1 MMAVHWVAGRLFT
14 PSGVT
19 KRVGQFVVGLHL
31 VRRSRS
37 VVPGTEGVDLFP
49 GSRLQ
54 RLARAGA
61 RKKEGRSAAAC
72 RASFGATEKR
82 SAAAPGARWG
92 AKEERERRSAAALGV
107 LGREGEAV
115 GCSVSQVCVSR
126 WGMSESGQG
135 SARRDGACPKVDKG
149 LRVAMGHVRKWT
161 RVCAWRW
168 SVFGIGSDGASS
180 RCHHV
185 DRGLAAS
192 DSMYAAD

>member
-37 VVPGTEGVDLFP
+37 VGPGTDCVGLFP
-49 GSRLQ
+49 GGRLR
-54 RLARAGA
+54 RLARAWA
-61 RKKEGRSAAAC
+61 RRRGGRLQS
-72 RASFGATEKR
+72 R
-82 SAAAPGARWG
+82 
-92 AKEERERRSAAALGV
+92 
-107 LGREGEAV
+107 
-115 GCSVSQVCVSR
+115 VSSRLLCGPCASR

-161 RVCAWRW
+161 RVCAPRWGMSESGQGSARGGGAFSGLGLTGRLVAVTTLIVGWQRVTQCTPPTSQAKAGTRTSSGEAPPWRARVVP
-168 SVFGIGSDGASS
+168 SP
-180 RCHHV
+180 R
-185 DRGLAAS
+185 
-192 DSMYAAD
+192 

>member
-37 VVPGTEGVDLFP
+37 VGPGTDCVGLFP
-49 GSRLQ
+49 GGRLR
-54 RLARAGA
+54 RLARAWA
-61 RKKEGRSAAAC
+61 RRRGGRLQS
-72 RASFGATEKR
+72 R
-82 SAAAPGARWG
+82 
-92 AKEERERRSAAALGV
+92 
-107 LGREGEAV
+107 
-115 GCSVSQVCVSR
+115 VSSRLLCGPCASR

-161 RVCAWRW
+161 RGCAWRWGMSESGQGSARGDGACPKVDKGLRAAMGHVRKWTRVCAWRW
-168 SVFGIGSDGASS
+168 CVFGIGSDGASS